1 MQEGKP
7 PDEGAE
13 QPGGAQRCAPRED
26 AKGASP
32 GTEGPALRRGALS
45 PGPATGPQRSHM
57 TGPSA
62 SLTLEPWDGLV
73 FLGSEKAESG
83 IVGNMG

>member
-1 MQEGKP
+1 MQPPGVSTEGH
-7 PDEGAE
+7 GAE
-13 QPGGAQRCAPRED
+13 VGGAED
-26 AKGASP
+26 
-32 GTEGPALRRGALS
+32 RGAGGCCFACRLLS
-45 PGPATGPQRSHM
+45 LF
-57 TGPSA
+57 PSA